1 MARLPTLLERGSKGG
16 RQLRVAIVSPY
27 AWDRFGGVQS
37 HIAALTETLLQR
49 GHEAKI
55 FAPVSMS
62 RSLKPADEPHFHL
75 VGRAVGIP
83 ANGSIAPLAFGP
95 LAATGIRTAL
105 RDFAPDVLHLHEPL
119 IPSLSLLAALNSDV
133 PAVGTFHA
141 SAEGSFGYRAAKL
154 PLERAMR
161 KIKVRTVVSDAAREL
176 IARYFPGDYVLTPNG
191 VEVERFATAEP
202 IVVEEGRTVLFF
214 GRIERRKGL
223 EVLIQAMARLSDLEA
238 TLVVAGGGP
247 EEKHCRNLAATLEVR
262 VRFIGRVPDEDK
274 PGIYRG
280 ADVYCAPGL
289 GGESFGIVLVEALA
303 AGTPVVC
310 SDLDGYRAVA
320 GEVAELVPPGDAG
333 LLADAIR
340 SVLVDDPKAEQM
352 RQLSRKMAGLY
363 DWKRLAAGVEANYEA
378 AIAAG

>member
-1 MARLPTLLERGSKGG
+1 
-16 RQLRVAIVSPY
+16 VAIVCPY

-37 HIAALTETLLQR
+37 HIAALAQTLTER
-49 GHEAKI
+49 GHDAHI

-62 RSLKPADEPHFHL
+62 RSLKPAEEPNVHL

-105 RDFAPDVLHLHEPL
+105 RELSPDVLHLHEPL

-176 IARYFPGDYVLTPNG
+176 ISRYFPGDYLLTPNG
-191 VEVERFATAEP
+191 VEVERFAEAEP
-202 IVVEEGRTVLFF
+202 IVACEGPTVLFF

-223 EVLIQAMARLSDLEA
+223 EVLIQAMARLRDIGA

-247 EEKHCRNLAATLEVR
+247 EEKHCRALASNLEVAAE
-262 VRFIGRVPDEDK
+262 FLGRVPEEDK
-274 PGIYRG
+274 PGVYRG
-280 ADVYCAPGL
+280 ASVYCAPGL
-289 GGESFGIVLVEALA
+289 GGESFGIVLVEALS
-303 AGTPVVC
+303 AGIPVVC
-310 SDLDGYRAVA
+310 SDLEGYRAVA
-320 GEVAELVPPGDAG
+320 GEVAMLVPAGDAG
-333 LLADAIR
+333 ALADALR
-340 SVLVDDPKAEQM
+340 EVLTDPLKARQM
-352 RQLSRKMAGLY
+352 RDMSRKMAGLY
-363 DWKRLAAGVEANYEA
+363 DWKRLAAGVESNYLK
-378 AIAAG
+378 AIEQG